1 MERHLKQYWDFL
13 SEVFTL
19 SFLSSFHLMLL
30 VEDEFRADFFRCF
43 ASDGSNKGIEIR
55 PIKLGHKSETIFL
68 WRSEDKSAGCETV
81 ESLQP

>member
-1 MERHLKQYWDFL
+1 MERHLKQNWDFL

-30 VEDEFRADFFRCF
+30 VEDEFRADFCRCF
-43 ASDGSNKGIEIR
+43 ASDGSDEGIEIR
-55 PIKLGHKSETIFL
+55 PIKLGHKSETVLL
-68 WRSEDKSAGCETV
+68 WRSEDQSASSETV